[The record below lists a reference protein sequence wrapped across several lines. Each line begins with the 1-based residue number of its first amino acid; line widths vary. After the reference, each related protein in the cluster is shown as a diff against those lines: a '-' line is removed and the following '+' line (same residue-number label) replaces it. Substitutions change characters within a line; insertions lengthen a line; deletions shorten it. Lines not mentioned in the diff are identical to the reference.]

1 MQESNISMTEQT
13 STTTE
18 SIPVK
23 ESIPEIVDKP
33 AEISPEDEKIINCW
47 KNINPNLE
55 DLITLVNN
63 LSQFNYQFKSFENIS
78 FFITEENL
86 DILKKLNARDNI
98 KINLL
103 LSKIYINLISN
114 ESLYSNYLTE
124 ISEPKLNLMVQIIDE
139 CIILIQKLSGFV
151 FDSEIFNFKEKTLS
165 LIKCIYFNCKNK
177 IGNLTISQKLE
188 GLVDSFP
195 TQFYSETYNEL
206 NKDKDLY
213 DILKSQDQEKINNF
227 EDKFAQINSYFEQ
240 FEAFKKFVECNA
252 GIVNYATVGETG
264 EEKKTE
270 VNDIDPEKIDF
281 YQQYGML
288 LLKFCKYHHYIFL
301 NSENKDEEKKK
312 SEEET
317 DDNIR
322 VVFLLDKIKHDNDET
337 KGETKEENEKKEET
351 QPTENIMDKTKGNE
365 KIINLMNQ
373 KSFTSVVE
381 SKNYNNLIKKEIN
394 KYLEMTKNHES
405 DPKLKTVIEQMKYFL
420 SVLDVESYVP
430 LYLSDFSKITISD
443 NFTPSFLTNVPAGK
457 KNEFYLETKANETM
471 LVYIEFSLEDKSKD
485 ISFEVNKYEIY
496 SNEYKNIFKEE
507 KIEDTFKFFIL
518 CGGYSL
524 YQIIFDNYY
533 SWFTSKDV
541 NYRIALLKLNDKP
554 NKTLENEEKKEEIV
568 EKDEKDENDK
578 EEKEKEAKE
587 EIKEEKLMEEDEK
600 NDDNKLY
607 CYFNGKNMAFD
618 QKEICDKIKA
628 VKDKKDPNLINIP
641 VIVYL
646 NTLRIIS
653 NENNEKGIP
662 IKEYCDEDED
672 LITKSFFDLKLKH
685 YLAKV
690 LKIKQAESKNKK
702 IIVSIFSQNR
712 ELSSLN
718 DDIAEKINAL
728 KSKSINNSV
737 NDPEYIN
744 YLEKIGFYPG
754 EEIEGYKIDFKLFD
768 LCEQSLIYHL
778 FSSKVKN
785 EEIKKSVLFM
795 LFDEKVVNAA
805 VFNEG
810 AVFSN
815 FKGKKNYLNNINI
828 NDENGVLNFLE
839 NANDTFDG
847 IELVVN
853 CFDYKGDKKK
863 KLENLVEK
871 IKKYCEE
878 RIKVNVI
885 ICDEKQIT
893 NDVFNYMYLFYK
905 N

>member
-351 QPTENIMDKTKGNE
+351 QPTENIMDKTKGNQ

-554 NKTLENEEKKEEIV
+554 NKILENEEKKEEIV
-568 EKDEKDENDK
+568 EKDENDK
-578 EEKEKEAKE
+578 EEEKKEPKE
-587 EIKEEKLMEEDEK
+587 EIKEEKPMEEGEK

-702 IIVSIFSQNR
+702 IIISIFSQNR

-768 LCEQSLIYHL
+768 LCEQNLIYHL

-885 ICDEKQIT
+885 IYDEKQIT

>member
-337 KGETKEENEKKEET
+337 KEETKEENEKKEET
-351 QPTENIMDKTKGNE
+351 QPTENIMDKTKGNQ

-554 NKTLENEEKKEEIV
+554 NKILENEEKKEEIV
-568 EKDEKDENDK
+568 EKDENDK
-578 EEKEKEAKE
+578 EEEKKEPKE
-587 EIKEEKLMEEDEK
+587 EIKEEKPMEEGEK

-618 QKEICDKIKA
+618 QKVICDKIKE

-653 NENNEKGIP
+653 NENNEKGTP

-768 LCEQSLIYHL
+768 LCEQNLIYHL